1 MTEDPMNLFFFFN
14 MLRNI
19 ISIFFEN
26 TILVVGFFFLL
37 NKTFDNERLRK
48 ISIWIIG
55 IISLIILIYAILSSI

>member
-55 IISLIILIYAILSSI
+55 IISLIILIYAILSSV

>member
-37 NKTFDNERLRK
+37 NKMFDNERLRK
-48 ISIWIIG
+48 GSIWVIG
-55 IISLIILIYAILSSI
+55 VISLIILIHAILSSI